1 MTVLTI
7 PVGYQI
13 VFSSHLGGTIHA
25 FRVTHGSY
33 CHINTNA
40 FFDAPFIEINSLS
53 RGGIPRKVQKHLKDI
68 AAYISVTLMEG
79 TVFNIIGYRGHSK

>member
-13 VFSSHLGGTIHA
+13 VFSSHLGGTVHA

-33 CHINTNA
+33 CRTNA

-79 TVFNIIGYRGHSK
+79 IVFKIIAYRSHPR